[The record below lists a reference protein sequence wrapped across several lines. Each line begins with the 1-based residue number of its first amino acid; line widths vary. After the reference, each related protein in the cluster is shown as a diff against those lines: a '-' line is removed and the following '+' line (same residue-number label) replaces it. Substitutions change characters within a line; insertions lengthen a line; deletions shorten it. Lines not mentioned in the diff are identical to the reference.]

1 MRGDRKI
8 GAAPAIVAIAI
19 NTFREAIR
27 DRVLYLLLVFALILI
42 GVSRSL
48 SLLTVGDEEKI
59 IKDVGISAISLFG
72 VLTAVFV
79 GVSLVFKEIE
89 RKTVYTLLANPVRRW
104 QFLTGKFAGLLAVL
118 TLNLA
123 AMSLALS
130 AILLYRGE
138 SPWSLIPA
146 ILLVLIELGIITA
159 FALLFSSL
167 TNPILAA
174 VWTFAIYV
182 MGHLSWSL
190 KLLKE
195 KVPEGMGHLS
205 WSLKLLKEK
214 VPEGLSQL
222 SCDVV
227 YWILPN
233 LSRLDIKSEAV
244 HGLPLPEG
252 FVLLSALYGA
262 AYALVIVM
270 LACLVFERKEFN

>member
-1 MRGDRKI
+1 MRGERKI

-195 KVPEGMGHLS
+195 KVPEG
-205 WSLKLLKEK
+205 
-214 VPEGLSQL
+214 LSQL